1 MTDMEADIRIIKEQ
15 VKEISDKIDEI
26 VYDREISSLMKLSD
40 ISLSKFLEEEPD
52 IYSLKDLKV
61 RY

>member
-1 MTDMEADIRIIKEQ
+1 MADMEADIRIIKEQ
-15 VKEISDKIDEI
+15 VKEISEKIDEI
-26 VYDREISSLMKLSD
+26 VYDREISSFMKLSD

>member
-15 VKEISDKIDEI
+15 VKEISEKIDEI
-26 VYDREISSLMKLSD
+26 VYDREISSFMKLSD